1 VECFG
6 YFLRSSAAA
15 RNSTNHGLI
24 NSDSPSHTFVN
35 TVEHRD
41 GDEQV
46 LSIVIWALISVAHL
60 ASAGAE
66 FTHPPE
72 LFRTVQ
78 PPFRQGSNIYVNGFG
93 QDISRTFNAAAPKA
107 GVNAPSKCWLLA
119 R

>member
-78 PPFRQGSNIYVNGFG
+78 PPLGRVLTFMLMVSG
-93 QDISRTFNAAAPKA
+93 RTFQGRSTPRPE
-107 GVNAPSKCWLLA
+107 GRC
-119 R
+119 